1 MNKAFEIFE
10 VVEFDLADDTVE
22 CDGLALVNADDY
34 TYSSEKKAE
43 AQIEKYLEFGDRD
56 KKYIVKAVYSR

>member
-1 MNKAFEIFE
+1 MNKVFEIFE
-10 VVEFDLADDTVE
+10 VVEFDLADDKIE
-22 CDGLALVNADDY
+22 SDGLAFINADDY

-43 AQIEKYLEFGDRD
+43 YQIEKYLEFGDRD

>member
-1 MNKAFEIFE
+1 MNKVFEIFE
-10 VVEFDLADDTVE
+10 VVEFDLADDNIE
-22 CDGLALVNADDY
+22 ADGLALINADDY

-43 AQIEKYLEFGDRD
+43 TQIEKYLEFGDRN